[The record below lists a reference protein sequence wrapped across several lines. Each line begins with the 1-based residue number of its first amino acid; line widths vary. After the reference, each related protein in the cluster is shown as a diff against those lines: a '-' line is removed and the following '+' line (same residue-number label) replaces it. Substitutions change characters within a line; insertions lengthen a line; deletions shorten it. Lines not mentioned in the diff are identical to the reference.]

1 MRKAVPVS
9 NNDAAFAKYL
19 KKLDKYGEKEEDECE
34 FICTHTPVSSA
45 LPKNDSRDKEVCCRV
60 LTAVGICR

>member
-34 FICTHTPVSSA
+34 FICTHSIFLRATQ
-45 LPKNDSRDKEVCCRV
+45 K
-60 LTAVGICR
+60 